1 VAIARNL
8 AFGVQSQN
16 IATGTPTS
24 VTVPLSPAPAD
35 QDVVVVGI
43 TLYKT
48 AAIPTITAPA
58 GWTLAGAVGGTVNTA
73 GNVAVYLRRW
83 STGDSVAPQWTFG
96 ASVSAVVTSATAWA
110 GVDASTPQDAAAGTA
125 DFPGTAGTT
134 IPVTATPVTSGAHV
148 LAFYSAPGSPLLPA
162 EVARLLSALG
172 SNIAQTMGYTRVTAG
187 GAVTLTATA
196 TTSSNR
202 CGALLLLRPAGAG
215 ATSRTWYVR
224 PGGSDSNTGGAAT
237 TGGAWLTVGKLL
249 GNTAVSDVLGGDVA
263 YIAPG
268 TYREAVTVAITPAST
283 VTVIGDYTASQF
295 SDLDGGEV
303 RLTAFT
309 TNDTTAPSSS
319 TTLNLNGKSF
329 LSFEGL
335 SLVGGTSATATCVLG
350 AASHDI
356 TLRRCAINGRTGVGS
371 AVRFTPPADAA
382 ANLLVDGCL
391 LTGPTGGEAIWLTPA
406 TSTTADYS
414 LASTVRNCV
423 FTGSATS
430 AYGLWLSNSGAG
442 AFAGGGLTI
451 DHCTF
456 LNLSNPVYFQMA
468 TDSNMRYPVLVTH
481 CLFVGASTGVQGASA
496 SVTGSVLEDFN
507 VFHNVAN
514 GIAGGTAGAGSVVN
528 TYAPLL
534 SFGQEWLFGLR
545 PRPFL
550 SPVAGAPQL
559 GFANKQLAYGAA
571 GTTASDATVGTVAWT
586 NPGNAVLSDNVY
598 AVATSIPASTGVS
611 QYLKLTNWGFS
622 LPASAVVDGIRCDWE
637 RKAQA
642 VSSLKTNSIKLVKA
656 GTIAGTEQ
664 LGSDTAF
671 YSATDATFS
680 HGGSTSLW
688 GTTWTDAEVNA
699 SGFGVVISVK
709 NLHATVACTASI
721 DFVRLI
727 VAYHTADGLGSQTV
741 DFLNNPRPAGAA
753 STANAVGALE
763 LGTSGVKDG
772 SVYHTA
778 APSFRLDGPGYDDRA
793 LAVDATATTVTVW
806 VRQNASYTGTKPR
819 LQVRDGEEC
828 GVTAASVTGTAA
840 VSTWEQLS
848 LTFTPTRA
856 GVVTIRVLSST
867 TAAAGSVNYDD
878 FAVA

>member
-1 VAIARNL
+1 VSTYYVR
-8 AFGVQSQN
+8 G
-16 IATGTPTS
+16 ATG
-24 VTVPLSPAPAD
+24 
-35 QDVVVVGI
+35 
-43 TLYKT
+43 
-48 AAIPTITAPA
+48 
-58 GWTLAGAVGGTVNTA
+58 
-73 GNVAVYLRRW
+73 
-83 STGDSVAPQWTFG
+83 
-96 ASVSAVVTSATAWA
+96 
-110 GVDASTPQDAAAGTA
+110 
-125 DFPGTAGTT
+125 
-134 IPVTATPVTSGAHV
+134 
-148 LAFYSAPGSPLLPA
+148 
-162 EVARLLSALG
+162 
-172 SNIAQTMGYTRVTAG
+172 SN
-187 GAVTLTATA
+187 
-196 TTSSNR
+196 
-202 CGALLLLRPAGAG
+202 
-215 ATSRTWYVR
+215 
-224 PGGSDSNTGGAAT
+224 SNTGTGPGTGSAWAT
-237 TGGAWLTVGKLL
+237 FAKPFTSGSGV
-249 GNTAVSDVLGGDVA
+249 VGGDTVV
-263 YIAPG
+263 IAPG
-268 TYREAVTVAITPAST
+268 VYREQVTVTITPAST

-303 RLTAFT
+303 RLTAWT
-309 TNDTTAPSSS
+309 TNDTTAP
-319 TTLNLNGKSF
+319 TNAPVLHLNGKSF
-329 LSFEGL
+329 LAFSGITFVAAPAGAT
-335 SLVGGTSATATCVLG
+335 GGIYG
-350 AASHDI
+350 AASHDL
-356 TLRRCAINGRTGVGS
+356 TFTRCTVIGAAASYNP
-371 AVRFTPPADAA
+371 FNLLPPADAA
-382 ANLLVDGCL
+382 ANILLDGCL
-391 LTGPTGGEAIWLTPA
+391 VVAGSSCSGIALAPA
-406 TSTTADYS
+406 TSATADYS
-414 LASTVRNCV
+414 LASTIRNTV
-423 FTGSATS
+423 VLAG
-430 AYGLWLSNSGAG
+430 GLSECISLQHTGAG
-442 AFAGGGLTI
+442 AFSGGGVLV
-451 DHCTF
+451 DHCTLLGGSYGVRF
-456 LNLSNPVYFQMA
+456 SQA
-468 TDSNMRYPVLVTH
+468 TNANMRYPVVVTH
-481 CLFVGASTGVQGASA
+481 GVFLGNGNSA
-496 SVTGSVLEDFN
+496 ILHGTGSPVLGALVQDFN
-507 VFHNVAN
+507 YLYGGA
-514 GIAGGTAGAGSVVN
+514 AGGVFTGAG
-528 TYAPLL
+528 TIDGGYAPLL
-534 SFGQEWLFGLR
+534 SFGQEWLSGLR

-550 SPVAGAPQL
+550 SPLAGAPQL
-559 GFANKQLAYGAA
+559 GFANTRLAYGEA

-622 LPASAVVDGIRCDWE
+622 LPASAVVDGVRCDWE

-642 VSSLKTNSIKLVKA
+642 ASSLKTNSIKLVKA
-656 GTIAGTEQ
+656 GAIAGTEQ
-664 LGSDTAF
+664 LGGDTGF
-671 YSATDATFS
+671 YTTADVTFS

-727 VAYHTADGLGSQTV
+727 VAYHTADGLGQQTV

-763 LGTSGVKDG
+763 RGSSGVKDS

>member
-1 VAIARNL
+1 
-8 AFGVQSQN
+8 
-16 IATGTPTS
+16 
-24 VTVPLSPAPAD
+24 
-35 QDVVVVGI
+35 
-43 TLYKT
+43 
-48 AAIPTITAPA
+48 
-58 GWTLAGAVGGTVNTA
+58 
-73 GNVAVYLRRW
+73 
-83 STGDSVAPQWTFG
+83 
-96 ASVSAVVTSATAWA
+96 
-110 GVDASTPQDAAAGTA
+110 
-125 DFPGTAGTT
+125 
-134 IPVTATPVTSGAHV
+134 
-148 LAFYSAPGSPLLPA
+148 
-162 EVARLLSALG
+162 
-172 SNIAQTMGYTRVTAG
+172 
-187 GAVTLTATA
+187 
-196 TTSSNR
+196 
-202 CGALLLLRPAGAG
+202 
-215 ATSRTWYVR
+215 
-224 PGGSDSNTGGAAT
+224 
-237 TGGAWLTVGKLL
+237 
-249 GNTAVSDVLGGDVA
+249 
-263 YIAPG
+263 
-268 TYREAVTVAITPAST
+268 
-283 VTVIGDYTASQF
+283 
-295 SDLDGGEV
+295 
-303 RLTAFT
+303 
-309 TNDTTAPSSS
+309 
-319 TTLNLNGKSF
+319 
-329 LSFEGL
+329 
-335 SLVGGTSATATCVLG
+335 
-350 AASHDI
+350 
-356 TLRRCAINGRTGVGS
+356 
-371 AVRFTPPADAA
+371 
-382 ANLLVDGCL
+382 
-391 LTGPTGGEAIWLTPA
+391 
-406 TSTTADYS
+406 
-414 LASTVRNCV
+414 
-423 FTGSATS
+423 
-430 AYGLWLSNSGAG
+430 
-442 AFAGGGLTI
+442 
-451 DHCTF
+451 
-456 LNLSNPVYFQMA
+456 
-468 TDSNMRYPVLVTH
+468 
-481 CLFVGASTGVQGASA
+481 
-496 SVTGSVLEDFN
+496 
-507 VFHNVAN
+507 
-514 GIAGGTAGAGSVVN
+514 
-528 TYAPLL
+528 
-534 SFGQEWLFGLR
+534 
-545 PRPFL
+545 
-550 SPVAGAPQL
+550 
-559 GFANKQLAYGAA
+559 
-571 GTTASDATVGTVAWT
+571 
-586 NPGNAVLSDNVY
+586 VLSDNVY